1 MSRVTITLLLTC
13 FFCHVYGQQLFN
25 AKSKI
30 VVAFNGKQQA
40 YFEHTLVKGQ
50 GVKGLPQ
57 VVKKTAKEIL
67 EFNGINTEKPVF
79 KDEIKIP
86 LDLSLLVKS
95 EKERLAKKTNVAVK
109 VPVYYQVKKGDT
121 VFKIAK
127 TYNDEDVDQ
136 FIARNNLKNSQVKPG
151 MEVLLGWLPIAK
163 TAESTN
169 AKAQE
174 EDAKQVKKSIVKEEK
189 LLSDRKALSKKEEAT
204 AKVKNNLLKVV
215 EKDTMKKV
223 VLTPEEEEQKEKAE
237 AQYVTTKGVA
247 IWQQSHKKN
256 NNKFVLHDKAAIN
269 SIILLYNPMARKS
282 IAAKVIGRIPQET
295 YHDDVD
301 IVLSSGAA
309 NSLGALD
316 TRFMI
321 EMKYKQF

>member
-1 MSRVTITLLLTC
+1 MSRVTITLLLT
-13 FFCHVYGQQLFN
+13 FCLYNMYGQQLFN

-30 VVAFNGKQQA
+30 IVTFNGKQQA
-40 YFEHTLVKGQ
+40 YFEHKLVKGQ

-79 KDEIKIP
+79 KDEINVP
-86 LDLSLLVKS
+86 LNLSLLVKS
-95 EKERLAKKTNVAVK
+95 DKERLAKKSNVAVK
-109 VPVYYQVKKGDT
+109 VPVYYKVRKGET

-163 TAESTN
+163 TAESTALKPIEN
-169 AKAQE
+169 NIKPMKKIGVKDEKMLTDKKA
-174 EDAKQVKKSIVKEEK
+174 I
-189 LLSDRKALSKKEEAT
+189 SKKDEALNKT
-204 AKVKNNLLKVV
+204 KINLLKVV

-223 VLTPEEEEQKEKAE
+223 VLTPEEEELKAKAE
-237 AQYVTTKGVA
+237 ALYVTTKGVA

-256 NNKFVLHDKAAIN
+256 SNKFVLHDKAAIN
-269 SIILLYNPMARKS
+269 STILLYNPMAKKS

-321 EMKYKQF
+321 EMKYKNH